1 MTDNKYKIG
10 QKIKEIR
17 KVVGV
22 TQEIFSEK
30 IGIEPSSLSN
40 IENGKSYPS
49 MQTVLKIMEVYD
61 ISPDKFFDF
70 EYLTNEIDL
79 EKQIIEIIKKQPI
92 NTKRIMYKILKQFE
106 V

>member
-1 MTDNKYKIG
+1 
-10 QKIKEIR
+10 
-17 KVVGV
+17 
-22 TQEIFSEK
+22 
-30 IGIEPSSLSN
+30 
-40 IENGKSYPS
+40 

-79 EKQIIEIIKKQPI
+79 EKQMIEIIKKQPI